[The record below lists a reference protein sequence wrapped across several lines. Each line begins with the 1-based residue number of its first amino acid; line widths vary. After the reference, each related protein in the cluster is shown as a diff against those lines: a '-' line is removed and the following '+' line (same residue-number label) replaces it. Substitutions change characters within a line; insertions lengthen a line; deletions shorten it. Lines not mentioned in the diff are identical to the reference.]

1 MRKWHW
7 YSILVVLCVLALAG
21 CSSDTSFEVEDI
33 KIKLVALQVK
43 EDYTEYEI
51 EVKNA
56 GKIAVRNLN
65 FYLSFPVITTNG
77 TSENPFKLEGR
88 ADLNRPVVIRPG
100 EQTTYTFRAPI
111 QKVFGDSKL
120 LNFNQP
126 FVDLNGTILYK
137 KKEIPFSKG
146 MGLGLV
152 EDSDKGSSS
161 Q

>member
-1 MRKWHW
+1 MRKR
-7 YSILVVLCVLALAG
+7 SFTLFILIVLALAG
-21 CSSDTSFEVEDI
+21 CSSGSRLIFEDEDI
-33 KIKLVALQVK
+33 KIKLTAFQVK

-51 EVKNA
+51 EVKND
-56 GKIAVRNLN
+56 GKVEVRNLN
-65 FYLSFPVITTNG
+65 FYLSFPVITTSG

-88 ADLNRPVVIRPG
+88 TGRDRPVVLSPG
-100 EQTTYTFRAPI
+100 EKTIYTFKAPI

-152 EDSDKGSSS
+152 EDSDKESSS